1 MNYADARVRKDA
13 PLTADPNV
21 DRPDRTGL
29 EADIAADIRA
39 LTAISEQIGQVFAR
53 SHDLRAGDFRA
64 LMHVATA
71 EIEGA
76 PLTAG
81 ALGKLMGISSS
92 AVTYLVER
100 MIDSG
105 HLRRAADPADRR
117 RVILHYDEHGMDVA
131 RGFFTPLGQR
141 TRAAMAELPD
151 ADLRAAHRVLVAVVQ
166 AMRGYHGELTG
177 D

>member
-1 MNYADARVRKDA
+1 MERDA
-13 PLTADPNV
+13 PLTGEPNTGGT
-21 DRPDRTGL
+21 DRDEL
-29 EADIAADIRA
+29 ETDIAADIRA
-39 LTAISEQIGQVFAR
+39 LSAISEQIGQVFAR
-53 SHDLRAGDFRA
+53 SNQLRTNDFRA

-71 EIEGA
+71 ELEGA

-81 ALGKLMGISSS
+81 GLGKLMGISSS

-105 HLRRAADPADRR
+105 HLRRAADPTDRR

-131 RGFFTPLGQR
+131 RGFFTPLGRQ

-151 ADLRAAHRVLVAVVQ
+151 ADLRAAHRVLVAVVR
-166 AMRGYHGELTG
+166 AMREYHDDLTG
-177 D
+177 E

>member
-1 MNYADARVRKDA
+1 MTPEPNADG
-13 PLTADPNV
+13 
-21 DRPDRTGL
+21 PDRDGL
-29 EADIAADIRA
+29 ETGIAADIRA

-53 SHDLRAGDFRA
+53 THELRANDFRA

-100 MIDSG
+100 MIESG

-131 RGFFTPLGQR
+131 RGFFTPLGRQ
-141 TRAAMAELPD
+141 TRAAMADLPA
-151 ADLRAAHRVLVAVVQ
+151 ADLAAAHRVLVAVVQ
-166 AMRGYHGELTG
+166 AMREYHDELTG
-177 D
+177 E

>member
-1 MNYADARVRKDA
+1 VEKDA
-13 PLTADPNV
+13 PLTPEPNA
-21 DRPDRTGL
+21 DRPDRAGL
-29 EADIAADIRA
+29 EAGIAADIRA

-53 SHDLRAGDFRA
+53 THQLRANDFRA

-81 ALGKLMGISSS
+81 GLGKLMGISSS

-105 HLRRAADPADRR
+105 HLRRAADPTDRR

-131 RGFFTPLGQR
+131 RGFFTPLGRQ

-151 ADLRAAHRVLVAVVQ
+151 ADLAGARRVLVAVVQ
-166 AMRGYHGELTG
+166 AMREYHDELTG
-177 D
+177 E

>member
-1 MNYADARVRKDA
+1 MEKDA
-13 PLTADPNV
+13 PLIEESNADE
-21 DRPDRTGL
+21 PDRDGL

-53 SHDLRAGDFRA
+53 SNQLRANDFRA

-81 ALGKLMGISSS
+81 GLGKLMGISSS

-105 HLRRAADPADRR
+105 HLRRATDPSDRR

-131 RGFFTPLGQR
+131 RGFFTPLGRQ
-141 TRAAMAELPD
+141 TRAAMAGLPD
-151 ADLRAAHRVLVAVVQ
+151 EDLRAAHRVLVAVVL
-166 AMRGYHGELTG
+166 AMRDYHADLTG
-177 D
+177 E